1 MKRTRRNRR
10 GAGIQRRRAGL
21 VSRNTPGV
29 HFRQLFFRLLQTR
42 ALLIACLDMW
52 SIPTGSPQTTTAL
65 RSVIEQCWP
74 MIWAVFFSR
83 AYKCRQGLKAI

>member
-42 ALLIACLDMW
+42 ALLIACLDM
-52 SIPTGSPQTTTAL
+52 
-65 RSVIEQCWP
+65 
-74 MIWAVFFSR
+74 
-83 AYKCRQGLKAI
+83 